1 MAELK
6 VGNPRWLATDAG
18 PVINEGA
25 LKQLK
30 THVEVMKA
38 KHRIIYA
45 CQLGKDCDEGYFMPP
60 TAIAIDSMHDLK
72 EEMFGPILHVIRYKQ
87 DKLDAV
93 IDEVNSTGFGLTFG
107 VHSRINRTVQYIR
120 ERIHAGNFYVNRNT
134 TGAIVGL
141 QPFGGEGLSGT
152 GPKAGGPQYLLRFC
166 HERTYT
172 EDTTA
177 AGGNASLMSLTDDED
192 ES

>member
-1 MAELK
+1 M
-6 VGNPRWLATDAG
+6 
-18 PVINEGA
+18 
-25 LKQLK
+25 
-30 THVEVMKA
+30 
-38 KHRIIYA
+38 
-45 CQLGKDCDEGYFMPP
+45 
-60 TAIAIDSMHDLK
+60 
-72 EEMFGPILHVIRYKQ
+72 
-87 DKLDAV
+87 
-93 IDEVNSTGFGLTFG
+93 IDEINSTGFGLTFG
-107 VHSRINRTVQYIR
+107 VHSRVNNTVQYIR

-177 AGGNASLMSLTDDED
+177 AGGNASLMSETEED
-192 ES
+192 